1 MKVCALVLVMAA
13 GVLQAQTLERSVVS
27 SGAVRSTNGT
37 VAVQGTIGQPI
48 VGISASTSHAALHGF
63 WYRLSSGVLSIER
76 SEPFVARVTPQPA
89 AVSATVE
96 LGCSGQAEATLLTL
110 QGQRLAELELVPS
123 ARGQAAVVD
132 CSGLASGLYLVQLR
146 CQGQEMFLPMMV
158 AK

>member
-1 MKVCALVLVMAA
+1 MKVYAVVLVFAA

-37 VAVQGTIGQPI
+37 VTVQGTIGQSVI
-48 VGISASTSHAALHGF
+48 GVSVSSSQAALHGF
-63 WYRLSSGVLSIER
+63 WYRHGTGVLSVER

-89 AVSATVE
+89 VVSATVE
-96 LGCSGQAEATLLTL
+96 LGCSGAAAAWLLTL

-123 ARGQAAVVD
+123 AGGQAAVVD